1 MLTCEKVEFIE
12 QDAVVTISAT
22 QENADWG
29 LARLSSQKPGGTT
42 YTYDDSAGAGTCAYI
57 IDTGIYT
64 NHTVRLFLSHVASN
78 LPQCLLTTGIGV

>member
-1 MLTCEKVEFIE
+1 MLIPYQVEFLE

-42 YTYDDSAGAGTCAYI
+42 YTYHDSAGEGTCAYI
-57 IDTGIYT
+57 IDTGVDVE
-64 NHTVRLFLSHVASN
+64 HPVRFSS
-78 LPQCLLTTGIGV
+78 TWRG